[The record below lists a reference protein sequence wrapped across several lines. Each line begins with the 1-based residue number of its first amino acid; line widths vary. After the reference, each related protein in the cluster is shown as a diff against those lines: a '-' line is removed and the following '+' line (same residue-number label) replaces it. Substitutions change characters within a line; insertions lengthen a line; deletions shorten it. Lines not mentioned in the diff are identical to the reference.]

1 MSRKLTPE
9 QREERSLYSKV
20 RREAKRR
27 AKELFK
33 QTGFRTGVSMPTLR
47 EIDKKKADVEKE
59 SRRLDRWMNRE
70 TSTVEYQRKK
80 ADIREQARTQKK
92 KTTGDIKKVKVK
104 KPKEVVLTKDEQA
117 VLDLAKEL
125 GIPGITA
132 ENAKLFL
139 EYIQTRDSQTAYDL
153 KYSYSKMKD
162 EEEFDMNKSY
172 RARRIIPSEVVA
184 DFGFYLE
191 SRNNQVKIFSESAF
205 EDDPFEDLF

>member
-9 QREERSLYSKV
+9 QREARALYSQV
-20 RREAKRR
+20 RREAKQR
-27 AKELFK
+27 AKELFE
-33 QTGFRTGVSMPTLR
+33 QTGFRTGVSLPTLK

-59 SRRLDRWMNRE
+59 SRRLDRWLNRE
-70 TSTVEYQRKK
+70 TSTIEYQQKK
-80 ADIREQARTQKK
+80 ADIRKQAKAQTK
-92 KTTGDIKKVKVK
+92 KTTGHIKEVKVE
-104 KPKEVVLTKDEQA
+104 KPKEIVLSEDEQVVLN
-117 VLDLAKEL
+117 LAKEL

-162 EEEFDMNKSY
+162 EEQFDMNKSY

-184 DFGFYLE
+184 DFEAYLE
-191 SRNNQVKIFSESAF
+191 SRNNQVKMFSESAF